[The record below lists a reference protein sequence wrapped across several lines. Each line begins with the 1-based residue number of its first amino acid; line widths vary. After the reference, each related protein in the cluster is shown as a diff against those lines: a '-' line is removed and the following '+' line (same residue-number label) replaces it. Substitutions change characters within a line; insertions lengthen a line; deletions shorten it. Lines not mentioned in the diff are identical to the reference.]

1 MVRRWMSLAIL
12 VMVAVVF
19 CAVPSSG
26 SAADKPVSLTYASFF
41 PAQSRISILSV
52 EWAKELEKRTKGKI
66 KVKYYPAAS
75 LVTAQKTYEAVTKGA
90 IDIGL
95 GCFAY
100 TPGRFPLMEVTDLPL
115 GYKSG
120 YVATRMVNEFYR
132 KFKPAELSGVKVL
145 YLHAHGPGILHTRK
159 PLQRLEDIR
168 GKTIRSTGLSA
179 DIAAALGGV
188 PASMPMTE
196 AYYALNNGLAEGIM
210 TPMESL
216 LDFKLGE
223 VVKFSVE
230 DFGAAYTTTFFL
242 VMNRAKWNSLSKEVQ
257 QVIDA
262 LSEEFMERQGR
273 LWDDLDREGREF
285 TLSKGNKI
293 VQLSRE
299 ENERWAEAVKPLL
312 GAYVKKAKSRG
323 LPGDDAVKFCLDYLR
338 TNQK

>member
-1 MVRRWMSLAIL
+1 
-12 VMVAVVF
+12 
-19 CAVPSSG
+19 
-26 SAADKPVSLTYASFF
+26 
-41 PAQSRISILSV
+41 
-52 EWAKELEKRTKGKI
+52 
-66 KVKYYPAAS
+66 
-75 LVTAQKTYEAVTKGA
+75 
-90 IDIGL
+90 
-95 GCFAY
+95 
-100 TPGRFPLMEVTDLPL
+100 
-115 GYKSG
+115 
-120 YVATRMVNEFYR
+120 
-132 KFKPAELSGVKVL
+132 
-145 YLHAHGPGILHTRK
+145 
-159 PLQRLEDIR
+159 
-168 GKTIRSTGLSA
+168 
-179 DIAAALGGV
+179 
-188 PASMPMTE
+188 
-196 AYYALNNGLAEGIM
+196 
-210 TPMESL
+210 MESL

-262 LSEEFMERQGR
+262 LSEEFTERQGR

-338 TNQK
+338 ANQK